1 MLISR
6 CHLCAYRVERPV
18 VGVIRSSEEAWSK
31 PDISSVGQAGPDE
44 EALVVLNTGYETRVI
59 DSELL
64 SPERASEMRRGISRA
79 LATISSLNVE
89 NLIARQG
96 WLQRLIG
103 ADIEARLTFE
113 LAAKQVESVLETLR
127 ISSERAR
134 RLLAS
139 MEDECV
145 WLRNGQSGLAELIA
159 FGERVSKRDDSRDPS
174 LSDRFGR
181 RLSNLIAIHA
191 ANEMAIAQFGLAVGG
206 LKALLDRYTDISTV
220 VVPLWRQHLF
230 AVLHTSGRLRLE
242 DADVQNFLLCQS
254 ALEEYFRG
262 ELQV

>member
-1 MLISR
+1 MLIS
-6 CHLCAYRVERPV
+6 CCYLCVRRVEGLV
-18 VGVIRSSEEAWSK
+18 VVLIKSAEAWSK
-31 PDISSVGQAGPDE
+31 PNLSSVGQAGPDE
-44 EALVVLNTGYETRVI
+44 EALIVLDTGHETREI

-96 WLQRLIG
+96 WLQRLTG

-113 LAAKQVESVLETLR
+113 LASKQVESVLEALR
-127 ISSERAR
+127 TSSERAR
-134 RLLAS
+134 RLLAG
-139 MEDECV
+139 MEDER
-145 WLRNGQSGLAELIA
+145 LSLSNGQSGLADLIA
-159 FGERVSKRDDSRDPS
+159 FGERVIGRDDRRDPS

-191 ANEMAIAQFGLAVGG
+191 ANEMAIAQFGLAIAG

-230 AVLHTSGRLRLE
+230 AILHTSGRLRLE
-242 DADVQNFLLCQS
+242 DAEVQNFSLCQS

-262 ELQV
+262 ELQA